1 MDIILVSLM
10 FMFVLFAFLGSGIW
24 VAVSLLGAAFVVLEL
39 FTNVPVGRVMS
50 TSTWGMMSTWT
61 LTAMPLFI
69 LMGEILFR
77 SRLS

>member
-1 MDIILVSLM
+1 MDIVVVSLL
-10 FMFVLFAFLGSGIW
+10 FMFVLFAFLGSSIW

-39 FTNVPVGRVMS
+39 FTSVPVGRVMA

-69 LMGEILFR
+69 LMGEIVEYILK
-77 SRLS
+77 